1 MELPEEA
8 LLAFLGAGNT
18 EGDTSIIVGS
28 CGRGQIQVRERNLFV
43 MLGGEVQQ
51 ILSHDSVVGD
61 FFLVPVAEDQHRGRR
76 YCGGLLLVV
85 FRLGVAG
92 RRMMG
97 VGILIAVSFF
107 LKHARFCQLL
117 FVPLLGEGTLAV
129 VVAIEPVIVVVP
141 RTPQPGIVVA
151 PSPAPASAIA
161 TPMRGEVV
169 MSAKRAE
176 AIGEPIAAS
185 SNIEM
190 TTAPR

>member
-1 MELPEEA
+1 M
-8 LLAFLGAGNT
+8 

-92 RRMMG
+92 RGMMG

-151 PSPAPASAIA
+151 PSPSPAPASAIA

-169 MSAKRAE
+169 VSAKRAE
-176 AIGEPIAAS
+176 AIGKLIATS